1 MNTITSILKII
12 VQFAPL
18 VRMLADM
25 LDNFKNTDYEHK

>member
-1 MNTITSILKII
+1 MKTFTSILKII

-25 LDNFKNTDYEHK
+25 LDNLKSSNYENK